1 MPELFDGSPHSGLM
15 NEYVPKCITEETYD
29 VHLDAN
35 NVKLP
40 GSMWGLHTN
49 GKETLFTHITGLKND
64 KCVRFSSSIPQV
76 FIIIIIQ
83 LFNT

>member
-1 MPELFDGSPHSGLM
+1 M
-15 NEYVPKCITEETYD
+15 NDNYQKCATEEIYN

-49 GKETLFTHITGLKND
+49 GTETLFTHITGLKND
-64 KCVRFSSSIPQV
+64 KCVRFSSSIPQE
-76 FIIIIIQ
+76 FIIIIIIIII
-83 LFNT
+83 F